1 MSSCFTFA
9 IIALVKDMDGF
20 HLSSP
25 KISSYLFD
33 CQQCLAQLVI
43 STYLELFFFGF
54 QNSIPSYCFSH
65 LSCCFSLFPL
75 LLLTSEDL
83 ISQDSALDSI
93 LFFVNRKHL
102 GFSSSLIH
110 SYGFNTLYMPT
121 PKFNAPVLTSV
132 LNFKQFLFVI
142 GISNAYLILN
152 MSQIKSLTLPSILLL
167 LSSSLVQ

>member
-1 MSSCFTFA
+1 MAST
-9 IIALVKDMDGF
+9 
-20 HLSSP
+20 
-25 KISSYLFD
+25 
-33 CQQCLAQLVI
+33 CQVQRSVL
-43 STYLELFFFGF
+43 TYLIVNSVWHNWLFPPTWNFFFLGF
-54 QNSIPSYCFSH
+54 QNSIPSYCFFH